1 MLSEWGDDIEVVL
14 ENIRINSIIFS
25 NYHKERYYVY
35 KSYLKYFKLPLI
47 VLSSVTS
54 IASVGLKTY
63 VSQEKVSA
71 ITCLLSLLS
80 AIIASVELYLGI
92 QKSMEV
98 ELMSSRDF
106 ILLAY
111 DIFKTLNLSREN
123 RSTNGKVYLDEK
135 FQEYKKLVENAKLI
149 HNKKLKDALAPIP
162 DFFMSRSTTSQTMS
176 TPKGSDVELPN
187 L

>member
-1 MLSEWGDDIEVVL
+1 MNDWSDDIEVVL
-14 ENIRINSIIFS
+14 ENIRINSILFS

-47 VLSSVTS
+47 VLSSITS
-54 IASVGLKTY
+54 IASVGLTTY

-92 QKSMEV
+92 QKSMEI
-98 ELMSSRDF
+98 EMMSSRDF

-111 DIFKTLNLSREN
+111 DKYKTICLSREN
-123 RSTNGKVYLDEK
+123 RSTNGKVFLDDK

-149 HNKKLKDALAPIP
+149 HNKKLKDALAPVP
-162 DFFMSRSTTSQTMS
+162 DFFRSGSSVQSIS
-176 TPKGSDVELPN
+176 TPKGSEVELSN
-187 L
+187 V